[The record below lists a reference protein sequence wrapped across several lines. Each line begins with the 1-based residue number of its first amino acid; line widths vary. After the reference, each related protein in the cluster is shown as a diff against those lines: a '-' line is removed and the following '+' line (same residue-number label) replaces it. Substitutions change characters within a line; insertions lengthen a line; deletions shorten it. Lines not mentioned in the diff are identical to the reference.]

1 MKTHIYSPD
10 KIIADADR
18 VLGWRDFFS
27 LWFSLGIGLAV
38 LQAGAVLS
46 PGLGMTNSLYAIIL
60 GSLLGCLLLALAGV
74 IGFDTGRSS
83 MASMTFSLGKRGA
96 SVPAL
101 LNLLQLIGWG
111 AFEIVMMRDAAVL
124 LATRALGPQSIWAD
138 STLWTWLFGIAAT
151 AIAMGGPL
159 AFIRL
164 VLRRFGIYLLL
175 IACAWLSLSLW
186 RHGNTARWSAMAG
199 NGSLAFAAG
208 CDIVISMALSW
219 LPLIGDYTRFGKSA
233 RQSFFGTLGGYLLGS
248 LWMMALGGAYALAFA
263 GNGDA
268 NALMVALSGAAL
280 GIPLIL
286 ILIDENENAFADIH
300 SAALSSALFIPRQVN
315 PLTLIIG
322 LICTLIAWRVPLSQY
337 ENFLLLIG
345 SVFAPLFGVV
355 LAEHFLLRRRRQL
368 AQPAG
373 LSWRA
378 FFSWA
383 CGIAVYQAMAQFY
396 PQIGA
401 TLPSL
406 LIAGLLHIAL
416 ARIAGCRKPGGLPSV
431 H

>member
-1 MKTHIYSPD
+1 MKNNLYAPD
-10 KIIADADR
+10 RVITGTDR
-18 VLGWRDFFS
+18 VLGWRDLFS

-46 PGLGMTNSLYAIIL
+46 PGLGMVNSIYAVTL
-60 GSLLGCLLLALAGV
+60 GSLLGCVLLALAGV

-83 MASMTFSLGKRGA
+83 MASMAFSLGQTGA
-96 SVPAL
+96 SVPAV
-101 LNLLQLIGWG
+101 LNLLQLVGWG
-111 AFEIVMMRDAAVL
+111 AFEIVMMRDAAAL
-124 LATRALGPQSIWAD
+124 LAARALGSQSFWANG
-138 STLWTWLFGIAAT
+138 TLWTWLFGIGAT
-151 AIAMGGPL
+151 AIALGGPL

-175 IACAWLSLSLW
+175 IACAWLSFSLW
-186 RHGNTARWSAMAG
+186 RHGNITRLAATEG
-199 NGSLAFAAG
+199 NGSLPFAAG

-233 RQSFFGTLGGYLLGS
+233 RQSFLGTLGGYLLGS
-248 LWMMALGGAYALAFA
+248 LWMMVLGGAYALAYA

-268 NALMVALSGAAL
+268 NALLVALSGAAM
-280 GIPLIL
+280 GIPLLL

-300 SAALSSALFIPRQVN
+300 SAALSSALFIPRQVQ

-322 LICTLIAWRVPLSQY
+322 LICTLIAWQVPLSQY

-345 SVFAPLFGVV
+345 SVFSPLFGVV
-355 LAEHFLLRRRRQL
+355 LAEHFLIRRRRDL
-368 AQPAG
+368 VPGAG

-378 FFSWA
+378 FVAWA
-383 CGIAVYQAMAQFY
+383 VGIAVYQLLVRDY
-396 PQIGA
+396 PQVGA

-406 LIAGLLHIAL
+406 LVAGLLHL
-416 ARIAGCRKPGGLPSV
+416 VLGRRQEFNSAR
-431 H
+431 

>member
-1 MKTHIYSPD
+1 MKNNIYAPD
-10 KIIADADR
+10 RIITETDR

-46 PGLGMTNSLYAIIL
+46 PGMGMVNSLYAITL

-83 MASMTFSLGKRGA
+83 MASMAYSLGKKGA

-111 AFEIVMMRDAAVL
+111 AFEIVMMRDAASL
-124 LATRALGPQSIWAD
+124 LAARALGSQSIWANAA
-138 STLWTWLFGIAAT
+138 LWTWLFGIGAT
-151 AIAMGGPL
+151 AIALGGPL

-164 VLRRFGIYLLL
+164 VLRRWGIYLLL

-186 RHGNTARWSAMAG
+186 RHGDIHRLAAATG
-199 NGSLAFAAG
+199 NGSLPFAAG

-233 RQSFFGTLGGYLLGS
+233 RQSFLGTLGGYLLGS
-248 LWMMALGGAYALAFA
+248 LWMMVLGGAYALAYV

-268 NALMVALSGAAL
+268 NALLVALSGAAL
-280 GIPLIL
+280 GIPLLL

-300 SAALSSALFIPRQVN
+300 SAALSSALFIPRQVK

-322 LICTLIAWRVPLSQY
+322 LICTLIAWQVPLSQY

-345 SVFAPLFGVV
+345 SVFSPLFGVV
-355 LAEHFLLRRRRQL
+355 LAEHFLVRRRRNP
-368 AQPAG
+368 APGAG

-378 FFSWA
+378 FAAWIV
-383 CGIAVYQAMAQFY
+383 GIAVYQLLLRDY
-396 PQIGA
+396 PQVGA

-406 LIAGLLHIAL
+406 LIAGLLHLGL
-416 ARIAGCRKPGGLPSV
+416 ARRGEFNSAR
-431 H
+431 

>member
-1 MKTHIYSPD
+1 MNNNIYAPD
-10 KIIADADR
+10 RVITETDR

-46 PGLGMTNSLYAIIL
+46 PGLGMVNSLFAITL

-83 MASMTFSLGKRGA
+83 MASMAFSLGKRGA

-111 AFEIVMMRDAAVL
+111 AFEIVMMRDAAAL
-124 LATRALGPQSIWAD
+124 LATRALGSQSIWAD
-138 STLWTWLFGIAAT
+138 GALWTWLFGLGAT
-151 AIAMGGPL
+151 AIALGGPL

-164 VLRRFGIYLLL
+164 VLRRWGIYLLL

-186 RHGNTARWSAMAG
+186 RHGNISRLASTAG
-199 NGSLAFAAG
+199 NGSLPFAAG

-233 RQSFFGTLGGYLLGS
+233 RHSFLGTLGGYLLGS
-248 LWMMALGGAYALAFA
+248 LWMMALGGAYALAYA

-268 NALMVALSGAAL
+268 NALLVALSGAAM
-280 GIPLIL
+280 GIPLLL

-300 SAALSSALFIPRQVN
+300 SAALSSALFIPRQVK

-322 LICTLIAWRVPLSQY
+322 LLCTLIAWRVPLSQY

-355 LAEHFLLRRRRQL
+355 LAEHFLIRRRRHLTQDT
-368 AQPAG
+368 G

-378 FFSWA
+378 FIAWA
-383 CGIAVYQAMAQFY
+383 CGIVVYQLLVRDF
-396 PQIGA
+396 PQVGA

-406 LIAGLLHIAL
+406 VIAGLLHIGL
-416 ARIAGCRKPGGLPSV
+416 NRRIEFNSV